1 MTAFRYEALS
11 AQGAIE
17 KGVIHAD
24 APRAARAQLREQG
37 LTPLAVETVGDTTAT
52 SNSAPKPARR
62 LFKSLERGLLI
73 RQLASLLVAELP
85 VEKALGAMLD
95 DLPKAPQRDAIAQV
109 RAEIQA
115 GASLAQA
122 LAHFPKDF
130 PADVTAVVGAGEQSG
145 QLAAVLTRLA
155 DDLEAT
161 EALRGKLMGA
171 ALYPAIV
178 SAVAV
183 VMVVFLMSFVVPQ
196 VASVFAAREQA
207 LPLLTRFMLAAS
219 DFVRSWGLVIG
230 AGLGLATIA
239 AVLGYRQSP
248 ACRLRVDATWLRLP
262 LIGGLLR
269 DYHNARLASLLGL
282 LSSAGLPILKGLHT
296 AADALGNA
304 ALRAE
309 VLNAQALVREGA
321 SLAAALQGQSH
332 VARWLVLFA
341 RLGEQTGQ
349 LGSMLSQAA
358 QQNSDRV
365 QRKSL
370 GLATILEPLLILA
383 MGLIVLTIV
392 LSVLMPIMELNRLA
406 GT

>member
-11 AQGAIE
+11 AQGATE
-17 KGVIHAD
+17 TGVIHAD
-24 APRAARAQLREQG
+24 APRAARAALREQG
-37 LTPLAVETVGDTTAT
+37 LTPLSVQAVSDAA
-52 SNSAPKPARR
+52 SAERPSQARR

-85 VEKALGAMLD
+85 VEKALGALLD
-95 DLPKAPQRDAIAQV
+95 DLPKVSQREAMAQV
-109 RAEIQA
+109 RAEVQA

-145 QLAAVLTRLA
+145 QLATVLTRLA
-155 DDLEAT
+155 DDLEAA

-183 VMVVFLMSFVVPQ
+183 VMVVFLMSYVVPQ
-196 VASVFAAREQA
+196 VASVFAARAQA
-207 LPLLTRFMLAAS
+207 LPLLTRFMLATS
-219 DFVRSWGLVIG
+219 DFVRTWGLPIG
-230 AGLGLATIA
+230 IVLAVA
-239 AVLGYRQSP
+239 AAMAVVAYRQSESW
-248 ACRLRVDATWLRLP
+248 RLRVDAAWLRTP
-262 LIGGLLR
+262 LFGPLLR
-269 DYHNARLASLLGL
+269 DYHNARLASTLGL
-282 LSSAGLPILKGLHT
+282 LSAAGLPILKGLHT
-296 AADALGNA
+296 AAHALGNH
-304 ALRAE
+304 ALRSD
-309 VLNAQALVREGA
+309 VLAAQVLVREGA
-321 SLAAALQGQSH
+321 SLAAALQGQAH
-332 VARWLVLFA
+332 VARWVVLFA

-349 LGSMLSQAA
+349 LGKMLTQAA
-358 QQNSDRV
+358 QQNADRV

-370 GLATILEPLLILA
+370 ALATILEPLLILA